1 MKQTNNAIKFLMAQY
16 RAIFKNANIAM
27 VAAMAAAALAAGQA
41 QAAPINLGAS
51 ADQATPSVEVT
62 TADATAN
69 ATGGFVDELTIASG
83 GTLTFDGSKTA
94 NTGHIKVGN
103 TLTVQSG
110 GSLVVKGSGDQI
122 SASGGSG
129 VGIIGTY
136 DKSESYDDKN
146 STLNVDGGSVTVSAS
161 QIQMNNVVLNNANVT
176 VEKNIADVGGKD
188 SDFSDNAQINAVKGA
203 LGGGVFTVK
212 GENSNIKLNSGS
224 IFNAHTFNLEDG
236 QITMTSTDQSGEA
249 AIIRAFGGGVVN
261 LKGTDITTAG
271 SGNYIGGEGGVNMSA
286 GNVTVAANSVLNI
299 SGKLDKSGNLADAQ
313 KPGEINVTGGKITV
327 ANDGLLKLNGNATFA
342 DGTVANSGTIEAVT
356 GSKINVANTTGLFSA
371 DGQLK
376 LTGATLNFT
385 GAALDLSDAAANI
398 SGDAS
403 STVLADKGTLTLAT
417 GFESKAANVKA
428 NTVIAKTGDFALDP
442 SQSSNKQAKTFL
454 IQSGTVTAYSELKGA
469 ESGAIIQVF
478 DPAKTGTAKLVLGA
492 DEASVGRLTNVAKV
506 NVGHQGTTATQST
519 LTVNG
524 KWDFGGA
531 RLNAGAAATVNI
543 KEGAVISNVERLQ
556 IGGTDSD
563 TVVNIDGTANIQRL
577 IGNVGTGKINVA
589 GTLNI
594 KGDGKDNDAST
605 TKPGEFTNDV
615 QLTKATLNIN
625 AGGTV
630 SLAKDAWDDVLKVTT
645 ASDTGITTFEVQATG
660 GNTTDFGG
668 WDKSKV
674 KINAGGTLSMDLSGY
689 KVADKAALDTLVDA
703 LKATD
708 SKGLIDFGGLSIGK
722 VETNTDG
729 TIELDK
735 MPTAKTEATQNLEVN
750 LGNTTSLDKSYSMGS
765 ANVSGN
771 SLTVGTG
778 STVEFNNAKNGQFA
792 TNKDAASNA
801 DSKVSVTL
809 AKDSALNLNGNGS
822 LGDIKQSGTGTAAV
836 LGGNNGTQTVGV
848 VDVATFNQ
856 VGGNV
861 TTTGTITAT
870 DIDVNGVLNAG
881 GNVTTSTLDVVG
893 GAINAAGKDITVSGS
908 TAAKIFGD
916 VEASSLSLSGG
927 ALIAGGADVKLDSL
941 KGATGTAIQVGED
954 TEGGL
959 GATVTTTN
967 LVLGGG
973 SIFVDPEFGKPA
985 GFVVTENLSNAGST
999 TSGAG
1004 TLDGKAYVG
1013 KNAVLGIGFAKTDA
1027 GAAELQALVA
1037 PYLVNNGGFDENGVK
1052 NALVINESVTV
1063 ASGNGFV
1070 VDHELTSNNY
1080 TSSAPNNSIKLGAG
1094 AALVVTDK
1102 ALDEGA
1108 AAAVT
1113 FANSTATLTADSG
1126 SKVVLVGDFTA
1137 ADKGQKIFA
1146 ANNGT
1151 ANVTGKVAV
1160 EAAGGL
1166 LVGQITDGSIASLA
1180 LDPVAEKAIRSEVSA
1195 PVGQLFIDYAN
1206 GEFNGATGA
1215 GYDFL
1220 ATTISAKGY
1229 KAIDAAA
1236 HAATYAGAQQAAV
1249 VSVTTMADAMFGRVG
1264 AVGVEAASIAAT
1276 GSQANGGVWL
1286 TPMYKSMDADGFNAE
1301 GVSYGS
1307 DVDAAGVAFGADTVN
1322 GNMRFGAVFNIG
1334 SGDAEG
1340 KGQGNGLKDEFDYY
1354 GFGIYSAMGFGNLA
1368 LIGDASMT
1376 VVSHDVQGLG
1386 LRGKAD
1392 TTAVTMGLTGQYT
1405 VSTPMVDVTPHLG
1418 ARFIR
1423 LNTDSYDL
1431 VGAKGAIATTD
1442 FDVQNVFSVPLGV
1455 TLSKGF
1461 TTGAWTLAPSAD
1473 LTITFNGGDTE
1484 AKSSTTFTGIKAI
1497 NMNTEVLDEVTYG
1510 LTLGLG
1516 AQSGAFG
1523 TSFGINYT
1531 GSENTDSF
1539 GVNAQCRYMF

>member
-1 MKQTNNAIKFLMAQY
+1 MAGVKIIDFRQAI
-16 RAIFKNANIAM
+16 
-27 VAAMAAAALAAGQA
+27 
-41 QAAPINLGAS
+41 P
-51 ADQATPSVEVT
+51 
-62 TADATAN
+62 
-69 ATGGFVDELTIASG
+69 LTRI
-83 GTLTFDGSKTA
+83 D
-94 NTGHIKVGN
+94 
-103 TLTVQSG
+103 
-110 GSLVVKGSGDQI
+110 
-122 SASGGSG
+122 
-129 VGIIGTY
+129 
-136 DKSESYDDKN
+136 
-146 STLNVDGGSVTVSAS
+146 
-161 QIQMNNVVLNNANVT
+161 ANVT

-224 IFNAHTFNLEDG
+224 IFNAHTYNLEDG
-236 QITMTSTDQSGEA
+236 KITMSGTDQSGEA

-299 SGKLDKSGNLADAQ
+299 SGKLDKSGNLANAQ

-356 GSKINVANTTGLFSA
+356 GSKINVANTTGLYSA

-398 SGDAS
+398 TGDAS
-403 STVLADKGTLTLAT
+403 STVLAEKGTVTLAT
-417 GFESKAANVKA
+417 GFDSKTPNVTAK
-428 NTVIAKTGDFALDP
+428 TILAKTGDFALDP
-442 SQSSNKQAKTFL
+442 SQADKKQAKTFL
-454 IQSGTVTAYSELKGA
+454 IKSGTVTALSELKGA
-469 ESGAIIQVF
+469 EADAVIQVF
-478 DPAKTGTAKLVLGA
+478 DPAKKGTAALVLGK
-492 DEASVGRLTNVAKV
+492 DETSVGKLTNVAKV
-506 NVGHQGTTATQST
+506 NVGHQGTNKTQST

-524 KWDFGGA
+524 EWDFGGA
-531 RLNAGAAATVNI
+531 RLNVGNAATATI
-543 KEGAVISNVERLQ
+543 ATGAKIDNVERIQ
-556 IGGTDSD
+556 VGSD
-563 TVVNIDGTANIQRL
+563 ADVNISGKANIQRL
-577 IGNVGTGKINVA
+577 IGNVGTGNINVA

-615 QLTKATLNIN
+615 QLTKVTLNIN

-630 SLAKDAWDDVLKVTT
+630 SLEKDAWDDVIKIESGSKAGVSNLTVV
-645 ASDTGITTFEVQATG
+645 ASGDK
-660 GNTTDFGG
+660 TTDFGG
-668 WDKSKV
+668 WKRENV
-674 KINAGGTLSMDLSGY
+674 ALNAGGTLSIDLRGY
-689 KVADKAALDTLVDA
+689 KVADKTAVETLAKALVKD
-703 LKATD
+703 D
-708 SKGLIDFGGLSIGK
+708 SKGLVDLGGIGIDTIDIK
-722 VETNTDG
+722 QDG
-729 TIELDK
+729 TIDITN
-735 MPTAKTEATQNLEVN
+735 MPNVKTEATKNLEVN
-750 LGNTTSLDKSYSMGS
+750 VGSTTLTGSYSMGS
-765 ANVSGN
+765 ANVSGDN
-771 SLTVGTG
+771 LTTAEG
-778 STVEFNNAKNGQFA
+778 STLEFNNAKNGQFA
-792 TNKDAASNA
+792 TNTAAAGAN
-801 DSKVSVTL
+801 SKVNVSL
-809 AKDSALNLNGNGS
+809 AANSAVNLNGYGS
-822 LGDIKQSGTGTAAV
+822 LGDIKKSGSVAGTAVV
-836 LGGNNGTQTVGV
+836 LGGNNGTQTVGEV
-848 VDVATFNQ
+848 QVERFNQ

-861 TTTGTITAT
+861 TTGAITAT
-870 DIDVNGVLNAG
+870 GATTVKGVLNARG
-881 GNVTTSTLDVVG
+881 DVSTDTLELVSG
-893 GAINAAGKDITVSGS
+893 GAINAVGKDITVSNTS
-908 TAAKIFGD
+908 DQAKIFGD

-941 KGATGTAIQVGED
+941 TGANNTNIQVGED
-954 TEGGL
+954 REGGL

-967 LVLGGG
+967 LVLSGG
-973 SIFVDPEFGKPA
+973 SIFVDPDWHNPA
-985 GFVVTENLSNAGST
+985 GFVVTENLKTTGSAA
-999 TSGAG
+999 SGAG
-1004 TLDGKAYVG
+1004 TLDGNAYVG
-1013 KNAVLGIGFAKTDA
+1013 KNAVLGIGFANTDA
-1027 GAAELQALVA
+1027 GKAELKALVA
-1037 PYLVNNGGFDENGVK
+1037 PYLVDNGGFAESGVK
-1052 NALVINESVTV
+1052 NALVINDSVTV
-1063 ASGNGFV
+1063 ADGNGFV
-1070 VDHELTSNNY
+1070 VDHNLTSGNY
-1080 TSSAPNNSIKLGAG
+1080 TTSAPNNEIKLGAG

-1108 AAAVT
+1108 TAAIT
-1113 FANSTATLTADSG
+1113 FEANTASLTAGDG
-1126 SKVVLVGDFTA
+1126 AKVVLVGDFTA
-1137 ADKGQKIFA
+1137 ADKGQMIFA
-1146 ANNGT
+1146 AGT
-1151 ANVTGKVAV
+1151 GNVTGTVYV

-1166 LVGQITDGSIASLA
+1166 LEGQITNGSIASLA

-1195 PVGQLFIDYAN
+1195 PVGQLFVDFAN
-1206 GEFNGATGA
+1206 GKFDGATGA

-1368 LIGDASMT
+1368 LIGDASVT

-1431 VGAKGAIATTD
+1431 VGADGAIATTD

-1455 TLSKGF
+1455 TLSKAFVAG
-1461 TTGAWTLAPSAD
+1461 GWNLAPSAD

-1516 AQSGAFG
+1516 AQYGAFG

-1539 GVNAQCRYMF
+1539 GVNAQARYMF